1 MARSS
6 PIAPRDRARIW
17 RWHQDGESARGISRR
32 LEAEGKSASHPH
44 IIKLLRQMAEG
55 QALAAARKGDEPQ
68 APTPTPEPQKLVQV
82 PPAARK
88 RGRPVEVPDPPESG
102 SAIDA
107 LLDAM
112 PSPTGLEA
120 GDVAGAL
127 ADLDSEIGDLPAL
140 PEEAS
145 PAARVIWQDLVSIRQ
160 VSRMLLPLVLAG
172 TVKATELAGLKRVAL
187 AQMRELHDML
197 PKPPPDPAK
206 DPVNAS
212 ARAMVHAHVLRTIE
226 AVEARAGLVCPR
238 CRERSIA

>member
-55 QALAAARKGDEPQ
+55 QALAASRKGDEPA
-68 APTPTPEPQKLVQV
+68 APTPQPEPQRLVQV
-82 PPAARK
+82 PPSARK

-102 SAIDA
+102 GGIDA

>member
-17 RWHQDGESARGISRR
+17 RWHQEGESARGISRR

-55 QALAAARKGDEPQ
+55 QALAAAKRGDDPQ
-68 APTPTPEPQKLVQV
+68 APTPQTEPQRLVAV
-82 PPAARK
+82 PPSARK
-88 RGRPVEVPDPPESG
+88 RGRRAEVPDPPESG
-102 SAIDA
+102 SAIDD

-127 ADLDSEIGDLPAL
+127 AELDSEIGDLPAL
-140 PEEAS
+140 PDEAS